1 MKFIFRWSSDE
12 EELLLSQPKIHKAL
26 NLFDSLKRVRVS
38 IVKKGRGFKRLH
50 FPVFPNQTSHCLQW
64 LLLTWKLLV
73 FVLVLSTQ
81 WPAKA
86 MSEHCP
92 KSLPIDHFAV
102 KPLIVFF
109 WIAVMV
115 TCPAGAWVKVGLKPE
130 LCCLTNEL
138 QRFYLLQ
145 NHRKNCVEFEFFLGL
160 LKKPKFRQEK
170 YYFNANPPGWQRSL
184 RSG

>member
-1 MKFIFRWSSDE
+1 
-12 EELLLSQPKIHKAL
+12 
-26 NLFDSLKRVRVS
+26 
-38 IVKKGRGFKRLH
+38 
-50 FPVFPNQTSHCLQW
+50 
-64 LLLTWKLLV
+64 
-73 FVLVLSTQ
+73 
-81 WPAKA
+81 

-109 WIAVMV
+109 CIAVMA

-170 YYFNANPPGWQRSL
+170 YYFNANPPGWQLWL
-184 RSG
+184 RSGYINRNAAFSKLTSDLDILAEIKVWCSNINKPVLAREERHKVKCAIPEGTQGRAAAIKLQLCSHALKFRALLVPLLLC